1 MLSELRYPDL
11 ARGEAGI
18 ADDALRHDIVPF
30 SNMAGG
36 REGARAIL
44 RRDPAPTAV
53 IAHHD
58 ELAAGLLADTGRIAT
73 KILLGLLDGT
83 GGSSQ
88 HVNLTPTLLIRA
100 TS

>member
-1 MLSELRYPDL
+1 
-11 ARGEAGI
+11 
-18 ADDALRHDIVPF
+18 
-30 SNMAGG
+30 
-36 REGARAIL
+36 
-44 RRDPAPTAV
+44 V

-58 ELAAGLLADTGRIAT
+58 ELAAGLLAGFRAAGRRVPEDIAVAGYDGTDLAEALDLTTVAQPFADTGRIAT